1 MLTSE
6 DQELIEEEKK
16 FYSEISDYIN
26 DILDNS
32 FIEPIKDYEL
42 TIYSILYRID
52 ELLDVL
58 CVMTENSLINAGFLV
73 LRSLLELTVQ
83 LEYILINEESREKR
97 AIILQLFDIK
107 RSFKDSSIFYERISK
122 YPIYERYINVFID
135 QENAHFSNWYS
146 YCEEKKISLSKL
158 FDIVGWKQIY
168 NNLYQPLCIEAHQ
181 INHMETNI
189 VPQHHKMNFKP
200 FRTFENHILILDSRL
215 SIMKLSLHRIITI
228 YGEEQHKKNWN
239 IYENKLDS
247 YLTNN
252 HALAQIE
259 KLLNPCI
266 KYFGTNI
273 NQSESTCGTG
283 KV

>member
-1 MLTSE
+1 MLNNSQIYMLTSE

-97 AIILQLFDIK
+97 AIILPVSYTHLDVYK
-107 RSFKDSSIFYERISK
+107 RQ
-122 YPIYERYINVFID
+122 N
-135 QENAHFSNWYS
+135 
-146 YCEEKKISLSKL
+146 
-158 FDIVGWKQIY
+158 
-168 NNLYQPLCIEAHQ
+168 
-181 INHMETNI
+181 T
-189 VPQHHKMNFKP
+189 
-200 FRTFENHILILDSRL
+200 
-215 SIMKLSLHRIITI
+215 
-228 YGEEQHKKNWN
+228 
-239 IYENKLDS
+239 
-247 YLTNN
+247 
-252 HALAQIE
+252 
-259 KLLNPCI
+259 
-266 KYFGTNI
+266 
-273 NQSESTCGTG
+273 
-283 KV
+283 

>member
-1 MLTSE
+1 M
-6 DQELIEEEKK
+6 
-16 FYSEISDYIN
+16 
-26 DILDNS
+26 
-32 FIEPIKDYEL
+32 
-42 TIYSILYRID
+42 
-52 ELLDVL
+52 
-58 CVMTENSLINAGFLV
+58 
-73 LRSLLELTVQ
+73 
-83 LEYILINEESREKR
+83 
-97 AIILQLFDIK
+97 
-107 RSFKDSSIFYERISK
+107 
-122 YPIYERYINVFID
+122 
-135 QENAHFSNWYS
+135 
-146 YCEEKKISLSKL
+146 

-200 FRTFENHILILDSRL
+200 FRTFENHILLLDSML

-228 YGEEQHKKNWN
+228 YGDEQHKKNWN

-259 KLLNPCI
+259 KLLDPYI

-283 KV
+283 KVQTTENNNYDWRLSYFYLIIIIVDKNGGIYVFYYYK